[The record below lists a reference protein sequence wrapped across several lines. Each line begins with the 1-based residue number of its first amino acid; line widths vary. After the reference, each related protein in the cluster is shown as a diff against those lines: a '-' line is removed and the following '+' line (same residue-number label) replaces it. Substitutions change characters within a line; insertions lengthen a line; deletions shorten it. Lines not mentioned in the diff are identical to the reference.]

1 MISTVFVV
9 RFRRDPAAGPV
20 LGARELGGA
29 GEEVRPPQEELLRRR
44 LREILRLPGTVHLR
58 TERSKEGYWP

>member
-1 MISTVFVV
+1 MSTVVVV
-9 RFRRDPAAGPV
+9 RFRRYPAAGPV

-44 LREILRLPGTVHLR
+44 LREILRLPGTSHLR
-58 TERSKEGYWP
+58 TERSKEAYRP